1 MDKISVYTS
10 KGEKV
15 TIEYS
20 DGTKINLDT
29 YGLVGFP
36 ADTWHKVLL
45 SPAETADQ
53 ITLNNM
59 LVEISETL
67 IQTIHEQMQSES
79 KPL

>member
-1 MDKISVYTS
+1 MGLENCAKTVV
-10 KGEKV
+10 KV

-20 DGTKINLDT
+20 DGTAINLDN
-29 YGLVGFP
+29 YGLVGFST
-36 ADTWHKVLL
+36 DTWHKILL

-67 IQTIHEQMQSES
+67 IQTIHEKMQNQSQ
-79 KPL
+79 P